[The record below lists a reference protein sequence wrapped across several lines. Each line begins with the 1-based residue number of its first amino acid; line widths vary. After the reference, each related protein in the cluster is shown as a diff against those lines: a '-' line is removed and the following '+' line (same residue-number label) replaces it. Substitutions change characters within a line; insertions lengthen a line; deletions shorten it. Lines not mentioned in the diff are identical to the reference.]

1 MNPLQGVIRGKTIEL
16 ASDPGLPEGEA
27 VEVQLKVIQTATA
40 DPAGTANTPRLP
52 GPPPGWFPGCQESAA
67 GMLAQLW
74 NAEDELLF
82 ARIEKERGDAVLR
95 EIDE

>member
-1 MNPLQGVIRGKTIEL
+1 MNRLQGVIRGKTIEL

-27 VEVQLKVIQTATA
+27 VEVQLQVIDTTTAH
-40 DPAGTANTPRLP
+40 PAGAANTCRLP
-52 GPPPGWFPGCQESAA
+52 GPPPGWLPGCQETAA

-74 NAEDELLF
+74 NAEDDLLL